1 MKLLSVKKS
10 TRKGKK
16 LMAEFDDGTT
26 THFGAIGY
34 DDYTLKKDKDQRDRY
49 RARHASCKNAS
60 AKTADALAYHLLWGE
75 STSLQQNIKDYKKKY
90 NV

>member
-16 LMAEFDDGTT
+16 LMATFDDGTT
-26 THFGAIGY
+26 THFGATGY

-49 RARHASCKNAS
+49 RARHASGKNAS

-75 STSLQQNIKDYKKKY
+75 STSLRQNIKDYKKKY